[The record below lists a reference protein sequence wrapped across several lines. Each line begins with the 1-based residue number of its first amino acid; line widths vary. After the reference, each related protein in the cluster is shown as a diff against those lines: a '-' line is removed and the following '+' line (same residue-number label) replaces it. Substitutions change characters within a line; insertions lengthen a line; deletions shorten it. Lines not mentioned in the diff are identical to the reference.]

1 MIQHSTANI
10 SRMRARLHC
19 YIAFLI
25 AACAGKGTEAHT
37 GFADVNGG
45 RLYFEE
51 KGRGPAVVLLQGG
64 QMPLQMWDEQ
74 FDALAKH
81 FHVVRYDARGFGRSS
96 AKLGTFAYHDDLYE
110 LLRWLRIERAS
121 LVGLSLGGR
130 VAIDF
135 VLQHPNMVDRLVLAG
150 PGLSGFHFSDTKEP
164 WTDSARVAGA
174 ARDSNRVSLLWLE
187 SGYMKPAMRDSA
199 LASRLRRLTALNAS
213 LWMQRDSEID
223 MTPPAIARLSE
234 IPAPTL
240 VILGGLDIP
249 DIRAITDTLVRMV
262 PGARRV
268 VIEDAG
274 HMVNMEKPAAFN
286 RALLSFLGVSPTDP
300 P

>member
-1 MIQHSTANI
+1 
-10 SRMRARLHC
+10 MRTRFYC
-19 YIAFLI
+19 CIALLS
-25 AACAGKGTEAHT
+25 AACAGHGSQLNT
-37 GFADVNGG
+37 GFADVSGG
-45 RLYFEE
+45 QLYFEE
-51 KGRGPAVVLLQGG
+51 RGRGPAVVLLQGG
-64 QMPLQMWDEQ
+64 QMPLQMWDDQ
-74 FDALAKH
+74 FDALATH
-81 FHVVRYDARGFGRSS
+81 FRVVRYDARGFGRSS
-96 AKLGTFAYHDDLYE
+96 AKRGTFVYHDDLYE
-110 LLRWLRIERAS
+110 LLRTLRIDRAS

-135 VLQHPNMVDRLVLAG
+135 ALQHPTMVDRLVLAG
-150 PGLSGFHFSDTKEP
+150 PGLSGFHFSNTKEP
-164 WTDSARVAGA
+164 WTDSARVAWA
-174 ARDSNRVSLLWLE
+174 ARDSNRVGLLWLE

-223 MTPPAIARLSE
+223 MTPPAIERLAE
-234 IPAPTL
+234 IRAPTL

-249 DIRAITDTLVRMV
+249 DIRAITDTLLRMV

-274 HMVNMEKPAAFN
+274 HMVNMEKPATFN
-286 RALLSFLGVSPTDP
+286 RALLSFLGASPADP